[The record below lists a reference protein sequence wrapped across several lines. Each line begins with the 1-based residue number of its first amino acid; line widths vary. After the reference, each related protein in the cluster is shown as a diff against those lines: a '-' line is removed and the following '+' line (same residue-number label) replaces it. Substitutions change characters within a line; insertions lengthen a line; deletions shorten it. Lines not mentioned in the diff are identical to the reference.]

1 MPATILVVEDE
12 PAIQSLIEV
21 NLRRAGHVVQLASD
35 AETARRLVQDAL
47 PDLVLLDWMLP
58 GMSGVDFAR
67 LLRSDARTRMLPVIM
82 LTARAEERD
91 KIEALELGA

>member
-58 GMSGVDFAR
+58 ALKVEPRPGSLAIC
-67 LLRSDARTRMLPVIM
+67 S
-82 LTARAEERD
+82 TA
-91 KIEALELGA
+91 